1 MKHTRFRRIASSALA
16 AALVLS
22 MAPSALADNKSASS
36 EASADAVDAA
46 KRENTYSAYLKRY
59 ADAERPDEEATVY
72 GKDFKAVEGSD
83 ISCSV
88 ESVDGKD
95 SVFKWASQTGQ
106 VDFTVNIPK
115 TGLYFAQISYEALEG
130 TTSDVE
136 FALRI
141 DGKSPYAT
149 AERITMPKV
158 WVNESGDEIQKD
170 SKGNDIRPGQRE
182 EVMWQLKDIEDIDGL
197 SNDPLAFYMEAGE
210 HTITLD
216 SEKAQFAIEYIKF
229 YNHKPLK
236 KYDVTEP
243 NFTQATGKRITLE
256 GELAKYKSAK
266 TLFPTS
272 DNTSYLTSSSNGS
285 SPTKEKY
292 NTIGGQGNWNKSTE
306 SITWEFNV
314 DAAGWYKIGIRARQ
328 DQMRGMYSNRRLYI
342 NGEVPYEEADQIKF
356 FYDTEWNVTS
366 PKSGDET
373 MYFYLESGKNTLT
386 LEAIPG
392 EIGEIMDEID
402 DIVYNTNSYYRQIR
416 QITGPSPDEYNN
428 YNIDKAIPTCIE
440 DFEKFSKQLIDAQKK
455 IEDLAGTGG
464 TEAVTL
470 RTMSIILDKCV
481 DKPDRIPSMMSQ
493 IKDNITAV
501 SAWVTQYRF
510 QPLEVDMI
518 ELCTEDEDFT
528 STDSSFFK
536 GLSYGF
542 SKFIGSFFE
551 DYNSLSDLDENSSDV
566 MTAWITTGRDNAKIV
581 TNLINNDYNLNAK
594 TKINVKL
601 VVGGI
606 VEATFSGKGPDIA
619 LFLGGDYPIQLAAR
633 DVLVDLS
640 KMDGFDDVIKN
651 FSKDATVL
659 YQYNGGTY
667 GIPLEQQ
674 FPMLFYRSDILEEY
688 SIDPK
693 TDLTTWDGLI
703 NVLPALQRNYMEVG
717 LILAQMGSAG
727 VTQISATTEAGN
739 TFAMLLLQQ
748 GINYYNEDQTKTNFD
763 TNEAVNAFDKWTKF
777 YTTYSFSQTYD
788 AFTRFRMGDMPIII
802 NNYGFANQLA
812 TAAPEIKGCWDFQ
825 PVPGTVQPD
834 GSINHA
840 ASSAGAGVV
849 VFKKAPNV
857 EDAWDF
863 VKWFTSTE
871 VQTSYG
877 QDIEAVLGTLG
888 RYASANV
895 ETLGQLSWTSTE
907 YKKLREQLDSQVEIP
922 VIPASYGVTRN
933 LMNAFRQVVNDA
945 DNARDTLFWYNKDI
959 NDEITRKL
967 EDLDMYDYESS
978 NK

>member
-1 MKHTRFRRIASSALA
+1 MKHTRFRRITSSALA

-22 MAPSALADNKSASS
+22 LAPAALAESSSSS
-36 EASADAVDAA
+36 EASAEAVDAA

-59 ADAERPDEEATVY
+59 ADAERPNEEVTVY
-72 GKDFKAVEGSD
+72 GKDFTAREDSD
-83 ISCSV
+83 IQFSV

-95 SVFKWASQTGQ
+95 SVFKWASQTGA

-115 TGLYFAQISYEALEG
+115 TGLYFAEMSYEALEG

-136 FALRI
+136 FSLLI

-149 AERITMPKV
+149 AERITLPKV
-158 WVNESGDEIQKD
+158 WVNESGDEILKD

-182 EVMWQLKDIEDIDGL
+182 EVMWQTKDLEDIDGL
-197 SNDPLAFYMEAGE
+197 SNDPLAFYFEAGT
-210 HTITLD
+210 HTVTID

-229 YNHKPLK
+229 HNHEELK
-236 KYDVTEP
+236 SYDPSEP
-243 NFTQATGKRITLE
+243 NLSMASGRRITLE
-256 GELAKYKSAK
+256 GELAKYKSDK

-272 DNTSYLTSSSNGS
+272 DNTSYLTSSMNGS

-292 NTIGGQGNWNKSTE
+292 NTIGGAGNWDKATQ

-342 NGEVPYEEADQIKF
+342 NGKVPYKEADQIKF
-356 FYDTEWNVTS
+356 YYDTEWNITS
-366 PKSGDET
+366 PSFGDDP

-402 DIVYNTNSYYRQIR
+402 TIVYNTNSYYRQIR

-428 YNIDKAIPTCIE
+428 YNIDKALPECIE
-440 DFEKFSKQLIDAQKK
+440 DFEKFSKQLTDAQKK
-455 IEDLAGTGG
+455 IEDLSGSGG

-470 RTMSIILDKCV
+470 RTMAIILDKCV
-481 DKPDRIPSMMSQ
+481 DKPDRIPSLMSQ

-501 SAWVTQYRF
+501 SAWVSQYRA

-518 ELCTEDEDFT
+518 ELCTEDEEFT
-528 STDSSFFK
+528 SADSSFFK

-551 DYNSLSDLDENSSDV
+551 DYNSLSDLDENDSGV
-566 MTAWITTGRDNAKIV
+566 MTAWITTGRDNAKVV
-581 TNLINNDYNLNAK
+581 TNLINNEYNLDAK
-594 TKINVKL
+594 TKVNLKL

-619 LFLGGDYPIQLAAR
+619 LYLGGDYPIQLAAR
-633 DVLVDLS
+633 DVLVDVS
-640 KMDGFDDVIKN
+640 KLDGYEEVTKN
-651 FSKDATVL
+651 FSKDAMVL

-667 GIPLEQQ
+667 GVPLEQQ
-674 FPMLFYRSDILEEY
+674 FPMLFYRSDILAEY
-688 SIDPK
+688 GIDPE

-763 TNEAVNAFDKWTKF
+763 TNEAVDAFDRWTKF

-802 NNYGFANQLA
+802 NNYGFANQLS

-825 PVPGTVQPD
+825 PVPGTVQMD

-840 ASSAGAGVV
+840 ASSAGSGIVI
-849 VFKKAPNV
+849 FKKAS
-857 EDAWDF
+857 DIDGAWDF
-863 VKWFTSTE
+863 VKWYTSTE
-871 VQTSYG
+871 TQTEYG
-877 QDIEAVLGTLG
+877 QDIEAVLGTMG
-888 RYASANV
+888 RYATANV
-895 ETLGQLSWTSTE
+895 EALANLSWTTTE
-907 YKKLREQLDSQVEIP
+907 YKKLKEQLDSQVEIP

-933 LMNAFRQVVNDA
+933 LMNAFRQVVNEA

-967 EDLDMYDYESS
+967 EDLDMYSEES
-978 NK
+978 

>member
-1 MKHTRFRRIASSALA
+1 MKHTRFRRITSSALA
-16 AALVLS
+16 AVLVLS
-22 MAPSALADNKSASS
+22 MAPAALAESSPSS
-36 EASADAVDAA
+36 EASAEAVDAA

-59 ADAERPDEEATVY
+59 ADAARPNEEVTVL
-72 GKDFKAVEGSD
+72 GKDFTAKEDSG
-83 ISCSV
+83 IEYSV
-88 ESVDGKD
+88 ETVDGKD
-95 SVFKWASQTGQ
+95 SVFKWVSQVGEA
-106 VDFTVNIPK
+106 DFTVNIPK
-115 TGLYFAQISYEALEG
+115 TGLYFAEISYEALEG

-136 FALRI
+136 FGLLI

-149 AERITMPKV
+149 AERITLPKV
-158 WVNESGDEIQKD
+158 WVNESGDEILKD
-170 SKGNDIRPGQRE
+170 SKGNDIRPGQKE
-182 EVMWQLKDIEDIDGL
+182 EVMWQVSDLKDIDGL
-197 SNDPLAFYMEAGE
+197 SNEPLAFYLEEGT

-229 YNHKPLK
+229 HNHEELPS
-236 KYDVTEP
+236 YD
-243 NFTQATGKRITLE
+243 AGKVDKGMASGQRITLE
-256 GELAKYKSAK
+256 GELAKYKSDK

-292 NTIGGQGNWNKSTE
+292 NTIGGQGNWNKSTQ
-306 SITWEFNV
+306 SVTWEFNV

-342 NGEVPYEEADQIKF
+342 NGEVPYKEADQIKF
-356 FYDTEWNVTS
+356 FYDTEWTLTS
-366 PKSGDET
+366 PEFGSDP

-402 DIVYNTNSYYRQIR
+402 TIVYNTNSYYRQIR

-428 YNIDKAIPTCIE
+428 YNIDKAIPTVID
-440 DFEKFSKQLIDAQKK
+440 DFKSYSKQLTDAQKK
-455 IEDLAGTGG
+455 IEELSGTGG

-470 RTMSIILDKCV
+470 RTMAIILDKCV
-481 DKPDRIPSMMSQ
+481 DKPDRIPSLMSQ

-501 SAWVTQYRF
+501 SAWVSQYRA

-518 ELCTEDEDFT
+518 ELCTDDQDFT
-528 STDSSFFK
+528 SVDSSFFK

-542 SKFIGSFFE
+542 QKFIGSFFE
-551 DYNSLSDLDENSSDV
+551 DYNSLSDLDENDSGV
-566 MTAWITTGRDNAKIV
+566 MTAWITTGRDNAKVV
-581 TNLINNDYNLNAK
+581 TNLINNEYNLDAK
-594 TKINVKL
+594 TKVNLKL

-619 LFLGGDYPIQLAAR
+619 LYLGGDYPIQLAAR
-633 DVLVDLS
+633 DVLVDVS
-640 KMDGFDDVIKN
+640 KLDGYDEVTKN
-651 FSKDATVL
+651 FSKDAMVL

-667 GIPLEQQ
+667 GVPLEQQ
-674 FPMLFYRSDILEEY
+674 FPMLFYRSDILAEY
-688 SIDPK
+688 GIDPK

-703 NVLPALQRNYMEVG
+703 NILPALQRNYMEVG

-748 GINYYNEDQTKTNFD
+748 GINYYNDEQTKTNFD
-763 TNEAVNAFDKWTKF
+763 TNEAVDAFDRWTKF

-825 PVPGTVQPD
+825 PVPGTVQMD

-840 ASSAGAGVV
+840 ASSAGSGIVI
-849 VFKKAPNV
+849 FKKASDI
-857 EDAWDF
+857 EGAWDF
-863 VKWFTSTE
+863 VKWYTSTE
-871 VQTSYG
+871 TQTEYG
-877 QDIEAVLGTLG
+877 QDIEAVLGTMG
-888 RYASANV
+888 RYATANV
-895 ETLGQLSWTSTE
+895 EALANLSWTTTE
-907 YKKLREQLDSQVEIP
+907 YNKLKEQLDSQVEIP

-933 LMNAFRQVVNDA
+933 LMNAFRQVVNEA
-945 DNARDTLFWYNKDI
+945 DNPRDTLFWYNKDI

-967 EDLDMYDYESS
+967 EDLDMYSES
-978 NK
+978 K

>member
-1 MKHTRFRRIASSALA
+1 MKHTRFRRITSSALA
-16 AALVLS
+16 AVLVLS
-22 MAPSALADNKSASS
+22 MAPAALAESSPSS
-36 EASADAVDAA
+36 EASAEAVDAA

-59 ADAERPDEEATVY
+59 ADAARPNEEVTVL
-72 GKDFKAVEGSD
+72 GKDFTAKEDSG
-83 ISCSV
+83 IEYSV
-88 ESVDGKD
+88 ETVDGKD
-95 SVFKWASQTGQ
+95 SVFKWVSQVGEA
-106 VDFTVNIPK
+106 DFTVNIPK
-115 TGLYFAQISYEALEG
+115 TGLYFAEISYEALEG

-136 FALRI
+136 FGLLI

-149 AERITMPKV
+149 AERITLPKV
-158 WVNESGDEIQKD
+158 WVNESGDEILKD
-170 SKGNDIRPGQRE
+170 SKGNDIRPGQKE
-182 EVMWQLKDIEDIDGL
+182 EVMWQVSDLKDIDGL
-197 SNDPLAFYMEAGE
+197 SNEPLAFYLEEGT

-229 YNHKPLK
+229 HNHEELPS
-236 KYDVTEP
+236 YD
-243 NFTQATGKRITLE
+243 AGKVDKGMASGQRITLE
-256 GELAKYKSAK
+256 GELAKYKSDK

-292 NTIGGQGNWNKSTE
+292 NTIGGQGNWNKSTQ
-306 SITWEFNV
+306 SVTWEFNV

-342 NGEVPYEEADQIKF
+342 NGEVPYKEADQIKF
-356 FYDTEWNVTS
+356 FYDTEWTLTS
-366 PKSGDET
+366 PEVGSDP

-402 DIVYNTNSYYRQIR
+402 TIVYNTNSYYRQIR

-428 YNIDKAIPTCIE
+428 YNIDKAIPTVID
-440 DFEKFSKQLIDAQKK
+440 DFKSYSKQLTDAQKK
-455 IEDLAGTGG
+455 IEELSGTGG

-470 RTMSIILDKCV
+470 RTMAIILDKCV
-481 DKPDRIPSMMSQ
+481 DKPDRIPSLMSQ

-501 SAWVTQYRF
+501 SAWVSQYRA

-518 ELCTEDEDFT
+518 ELCTDDQDFT
-528 STDSSFFK
+528 SVDSSFFK

-542 SKFIGSFFE
+542 QKFIGSFFE
-551 DYNSLSDLDENSSDV
+551 DYNSLSDLDENDSGV
-566 MTAWITTGRDNAKIV
+566 MTAWITTGRDNAKVV
-581 TNLINNDYNLNAK
+581 TNLINNEYNLDAK
-594 TKINVKL
+594 TKVNLKL

-619 LFLGGDYPIQLAAR
+619 LYLGGDYPIQLAAR
-633 DVLVDLS
+633 DVLVDVS
-640 KMDGFDDVIKN
+640 KLDGYDEVTKN
-651 FSKDATVL
+651 FSKDAMVL

-667 GIPLEQQ
+667 GVPLEQQ
-674 FPMLFYRSDILEEY
+674 FPMLFYRSDILAEY
-688 SIDPK
+688 GIDPE

-703 NVLPALQRNYMEVG
+703 NILPALQRNYMEVG

-748 GINYYNEDQTKTNFD
+748 GINYYNDEQTKTNFD
-763 TNEAVNAFDKWTKF
+763 TNEAVDAFDRWTKF

-825 PVPGTVQPD
+825 PVPGTVQMD

-840 ASSAGAGVV
+840 ASSAGSGIVI
-849 VFKKAPNV
+849 FKKASDI
-857 EDAWDF
+857 EGAWDF
-863 VKWFTSTE
+863 VKWYTSTE
-871 VQTSYG
+871 TQTEYG
-877 QDIEAVLGTLG
+877 QDIEAVLGTMG
-888 RYASANV
+888 RYATANV
-895 ETLGQLSWTSTE
+895 EALANLSWTTTE
-907 YKKLREQLDSQVEIP
+907 YNKLKEQLDSQVEIP

-933 LMNAFRQVVNDA
+933 LMNAFRQVVNEA
-945 DNARDTLFWYNKDI
+945 DNPRDTLFWYNKDI

-967 EDLDMYDYESS
+967 EDLDMYSE

>member
-1 MKHTRFRRIASSALA
+1 MKHTRFRRITSSALA
-16 AALVLS
+16 AVLVLS
-22 MAPSALADNKSASS
+22 MAPAALAESSPSS
-36 EASADAVDAA
+36 EASAEAVDAA

-59 ADAERPDEEATVY
+59 ADAARPNEEVTVL
-72 GKDFKAVEGSD
+72 GKDFTAKEDSG
-83 ISCSV
+83 IEYSV
-88 ESVDGKD
+88 ETVDGKD
-95 SVFKWASQTGQ
+95 SVFKWVSQVGEA
-106 VDFTVNIPK
+106 DFTVNIPK
-115 TGLYFAQISYEALEG
+115 TGLYFAEISYEALEG

-136 FALRI
+136 FGLLI

-149 AERITMPKV
+149 AERITLPKV
-158 WVNESGDEIQKD
+158 WVNESGDEILKD
-170 SKGNDIRPGQRE
+170 SKGNDIRPGQKE
-182 EVMWQLKDIEDIDGL
+182 EVMWQVSDLKDIDGL
-197 SNDPLAFYMEAGE
+197 SNEPLAFYLEEGT

-229 YNHKPLK
+229 HNHEELPS
-236 KYDVTEP
+236 YD
-243 NFTQATGKRITLE
+243 AGKVDKGMASGQRITLE
-256 GELAKYKSAK
+256 GELAKYKSDK

-292 NTIGGQGNWNKSTE
+292 NTIGGQGNWNKSTQ
-306 SITWEFNV
+306 SVTWEFNV

-342 NGEVPYEEADQIKF
+342 NGEVPYKEADQIKF
-356 FYDTEWNVTS
+356 FYDTEWTLTS
-366 PKSGDET
+366 PEFGSDP

-402 DIVYNTNSYYRQIR
+402 TIVYNTNSYYRQIR

-428 YNIDKAIPTCIE
+428 YNIDKAIPTVID
-440 DFEKFSKQLIDAQKK
+440 DFKSYSKQLTDAQKK
-455 IEDLAGTGG
+455 IEELSGTGG

-470 RTMSIILDKCV
+470 RTMAIILDKCV
-481 DKPDRIPSMMSQ
+481 DKPDRIPSLMSQ

-501 SAWVTQYRF
+501 SAWVSQYRA

-518 ELCTEDEDFT
+518 ELCTDDQDFT
-528 STDSSFFK
+528 SVDSSFFK

-542 SKFIGSFFE
+542 QKFIGSFFE
-551 DYNSLSDLDENSSDV
+551 DYNSLSDLDENDSGV
-566 MTAWITTGRDNAKIV
+566 MTAWITTGRDNAKVV
-581 TNLINNDYNLNAK
+581 TNLINNEYNLDAK
-594 TKINVKL
+594 TKVNLKL

-619 LFLGGDYPIQLAAR
+619 LYLGGDYPIQLAAR
-633 DVLVDLS
+633 DVLVDVS
-640 KMDGFDDVIKN
+640 KLDGYDEVTKN
-651 FSKDATVL
+651 FSKDAMVL

-667 GIPLEQQ
+667 GVPLEQQ
-674 FPMLFYRSDILEEY
+674 FPMLFYRSDILAEY
-688 SIDPK
+688 GIDPK

-703 NVLPALQRNYMEVG
+703 NILPALQRNYMEVG

-748 GINYYNEDQTKTNFD
+748 GINYYNDEQTKTNFD
-763 TNEAVNAFDKWTKF
+763 TNEAVDAFDRWTKF

-825 PVPGTVQPD
+825 PVPGTVQMD

-840 ASSAGAGVV
+840 ASSAGSGIVI
-849 VFKKAPNV
+849 FKKASDI
-857 EDAWDF
+857 EGAWDF
-863 VKWFTSTE
+863 VKWYTSTE
-871 VQTSYG
+871 TQTEYG
-877 QDIEAVLGTLG
+877 QDIEAVLGTMG
-888 RYASANV
+888 RYATANV
-895 ETLGQLSWTSTE
+895 EALANLSWTTTE
-907 YKKLREQLDSQVEIP
+907 YNKLKEQLDSQVERP

-933 LMNAFRQVVNDA
+933 LMNAFRQVVNEA
-945 DNARDTLFWYNKDI
+945 DNPRDTLFWYNKDI

-967 EDLDMYDYESS
+967 EDLDMYSE

>member
-1 MKHTRFRRIASSALA
+1 MKHTRFRRITSSALA
-16 AALVLS
+16 AVLVLS
-22 MAPSALADNKSASS
+22 MAPAALAESSPSS
-36 EASADAVDAA
+36 EASAEAVDAA

-59 ADAERPDEEATVY
+59 ADAARPNEEVTVL
-72 GKDFKAVEGSD
+72 GKDFTAKEDSG
-83 ISCSV
+83 IEYSV
-88 ESVDGKD
+88 ETVDGKD
-95 SVFKWASQTGQ
+95 SVFKWVSQIGEA
-106 VDFTVNIPK
+106 DFTVNIPK
-115 TGLYFAQISYEALEG
+115 TGLYFAEISYEALEG

-136 FALRI
+136 FGLLI

-149 AERITMPKV
+149 AERITLPKV
-158 WVNESGDEIQKD
+158 WVNESGDEILKD
-170 SKGNDIRPGQRE
+170 SKGNDIRPGQKE
-182 EVMWQLKDIEDIDGL
+182 EVMWQVSDLKDIDGL
-197 SNDPLAFYMEAGE
+197 SNEPLAFYLEEGT

-229 YNHKPLK
+229 HNHEELPS
-236 KYDVTEP
+236 YD
-243 NFTQATGKRITLE
+243 AGKVDKGMASGQRITLE
-256 GELAKYKSAK
+256 GELAKYKSDK

-292 NTIGGQGNWNKSTE
+292 NTIGGQGNWNKSTQ
-306 SITWEFNV
+306 SVTWEFNV
-314 DAAGWYKIGIRARQ
+314 DVAGWYKIGIRARQ

-342 NGEVPYEEADQIKF
+342 NGEVPYKEADQIKF
-356 FYDTEWNVTS
+356 FYDTEWTLTS
-366 PKSGDET
+366 PEAGSDP

-402 DIVYNTNSYYRQIR
+402 TIVYNTNSYYRQIR

-428 YNIDKAIPTCIE
+428 YNIDKAIPTVID
-440 DFEKFSKQLIDAQKK
+440 DFKSYSKQLTDAQKK
-455 IEDLAGTGG
+455 IEELSGTGG

-470 RTMSIILDKCV
+470 RTMAIILDKCV
-481 DKPDRIPSMMSQ
+481 DKPDRIPSLMSQ

-501 SAWVTQYRF
+501 SAWVSQYRA

-518 ELCTEDEDFT
+518 ELCTDDQDFT
-528 STDSSFFK
+528 SVDSSFFK

-542 SKFIGSFFE
+542 QKFIGSFFE
-551 DYNSLSDLDENSSDV
+551 DYNSLSDLDENDSGV
-566 MTAWITTGRDNAKIV
+566 MTAWITTGRDNAKVV
-581 TNLINNDYNLNAK
+581 TNLINNEYNLDAK
-594 TKINVKL
+594 TKVNLKL

-619 LFLGGDYPIQLAAR
+619 LYLGGDYPIQLAAR
-633 DVLVDLS
+633 DVLVDVS
-640 KMDGFDDVIKN
+640 KLDGYDEVTKN
-651 FSKDATVL
+651 FSKDAMVL

-667 GIPLEQQ
+667 GVPLEQQ
-674 FPMLFYRSDILEEY
+674 FPMLFYRSDILAEY
-688 SIDPK
+688 GIAPK

-703 NVLPALQRNYMEVG
+703 NILPALQRNYMEVG

-748 GINYYNEDQTKTNFD
+748 GINYYNDEQTKTNFD
-763 TNEAVNAFDKWTKF
+763 TNEAVDAFDRWTKF

-825 PVPGTVQPD
+825 PVPGTVQMD

-840 ASSAGAGVV
+840 ASSAGSGIVI
-849 VFKKAPNV
+849 FKKASDI
-857 EDAWDF
+857 EGAWDF
-863 VKWFTSTE
+863 VKWYTSTE
-871 VQTSYG
+871 TQTEYG
-877 QDIEAVLGTLG
+877 QDIEAVLGTMG
-888 RYASANV
+888 RYATANV
-895 ETLGQLSWTSTE
+895 EALANLSWTTTE
-907 YKKLREQLDSQVEIP
+907 YNKLKEQLDSQVEIP

-933 LMNAFRQVVNDA
+933 LMNAFRQVVNEA
-945 DNARDTLFWYNKDI
+945 DNPRDTLFWYNKDI

-967 EDLDMYDYESS
+967 EDLDMYSE

>member
-1 MKHTRFRRIASSALA
+1 MKHTRFRRITSSALA
-16 AALVLS
+16 AVLVLS
-22 MAPSALADNKSASS
+22 MAPAALAESSPSS
-36 EASADAVDAA
+36 EASAEAVDAA

-59 ADAERPDEEATVY
+59 ADAARPNEEVTVL
-72 GKDFKAVEGSD
+72 GKDFTAKEDSG
-83 ISCSV
+83 IEYSV
-88 ESVDGKD
+88 ETVDGKD
-95 SVFKWASQTGQ
+95 SVFKWVSQVGEA
-106 VDFTVNIPK
+106 DFTVNIPK
-115 TGLYFAQISYEALEG
+115 TGLYFAEISYEALEG

-136 FALRI
+136 FGLLI

-149 AERITMPKV
+149 AERITLPKV
-158 WVNESGDEIQKD
+158 WVNESGDEILKD
-170 SKGNDIRPGQRE
+170 SKGNDIRPGQKE
-182 EVMWQLKDIEDIDGL
+182 EVMWQVSDLKDIDGL
-197 SNDPLAFYMEAGE
+197 SNEPLAFYLEEGT

-229 YNHKPLK
+229 HNHEELPS
-236 KYDVTEP
+236 YD
-243 NFTQATGKRITLE
+243 AGKVDKGMASGQRITLE
-256 GELAKYKSAK
+256 GELAKYKSDK

-292 NTIGGQGNWNKSTE
+292 NTIGGQGNWNKSTQ
-306 SITWEFNV
+306 SVTWEFNV

-342 NGEVPYEEADQIKF
+342 NGEVPYKEADQIKF
-356 FYDTEWNVTS
+356 FYDTEWTLTS
-366 PKSGDET
+366 PEVGSDP

-402 DIVYNTNSYYRQIR
+402 TIVYNTNSYYRQIR

-428 YNIDKAIPTCIE
+428 YNIDKAIPTVID
-440 DFEKFSKQLIDAQKK
+440 DFKSFSKQLTDAQKK
-455 IEDLAGTGG
+455 IEELSGTGG

-470 RTMSIILDKCV
+470 RTMAIILDKCV
-481 DKPDRIPSMMSQ
+481 DKPDRIPSLMSQ

-501 SAWVTQYRF
+501 SAWVSQYRA

-518 ELCTEDEDFT
+518 ELCTDDQDFT
-528 STDSSFFK
+528 SVDSSFFK

-542 SKFIGSFFE
+542 QKFIGSFFE
-551 DYNSLSDLDENSSDV
+551 DYNSLSDLDENDSGV
-566 MTAWITTGRDNAKIV
+566 MTAWITTGRDNAKVV
-581 TNLINNDYNLNAK
+581 TNLINNEYNLDAK
-594 TKINVKL
+594 TKVNLKL

-619 LFLGGDYPIQLAAR
+619 LYLGGDYPIQLAAR
-633 DVLVDLS
+633 DVLVDVS
-640 KMDGFDDVIKN
+640 KLDGYDEVTKN
-651 FSKDATVL
+651 FSKDAMVL

-667 GIPLEQQ
+667 GVPLEQQ
-674 FPMLFYRSDILEEY
+674 FPMLFYRSDILAEY
-688 SIDPK
+688 GIDPE

-748 GINYYNEDQTKTNFD
+748 GINYYNDEQTKTNFD
-763 TNEAVNAFDKWTKF
+763 TNEAVDAFDRWTKF

-825 PVPGTVQPD
+825 PVPGTVQMD

-840 ASSAGAGVV
+840 ASSAGSGIVI
-849 VFKKAPNV
+849 FKKASDI
-857 EDAWDF
+857 EGAWDF
-863 VKWFTSTE
+863 VKWYTSTE
-871 VQTSYG
+871 TQTEYG
-877 QDIEAVLGTLG
+877 QDIEAVLGTMG
-888 RYASANV
+888 RYATANV
-895 ETLGQLSWTSTE
+895 EALANLSWTTTE
-907 YKKLREQLDSQVEIP
+907 YNKLKEQLDSQVEIP

-933 LMNAFRQVVNDA
+933 LMNAFRQVVNEA
-945 DNARDTLFWYNKDI
+945 DNPRDTLFWYNKDI

-967 EDLDMYDYESS
+967 EDLDMYSE

>member
-115 TGLYFAQISYEALEG
+115 TGLYFAQISYEAREG

-581 TNLINNDYNLNAK
+581 TNLINNDYNLNAR

-857 EDAWDF
+857 DDAWDF

-959 NDEITRKL
+959 NDEIERKL

>member
-1 MKHTRFRRIASSALA
+1 MAPAALA
-16 AALVLS
+16 ES
-22 MAPSALADNKSASS
+22 SPSS
-36 EASADAVDAA
+36 EASAEAVDAA

-59 ADAERPDEEATVY
+59 ADAARPNEEVTVL
-72 GKDFKAVEGSD
+72 GKDFTAKEDSG
-83 ISCSV
+83 IEYSV
-88 ESVDGKD
+88 ETVDGKD
-95 SVFKWASQTGQ
+95 SVFKWVSQVGEA
-106 VDFTVNIPK
+106 DFTVNIPK
-115 TGLYFAQISYEALEG
+115 TGLYFAEISYEALEG

-136 FALRI
+136 FGLLI

-149 AERITMPKV
+149 AERITLPKV
-158 WVNESGDEIQKD
+158 WVNESGDEILKD
-170 SKGNDIRPGQRE
+170 SKGNDIRPGQKE
-182 EVMWQLKDIEDIDGL
+182 EVMWQVSDLKDIDGL
-197 SNDPLAFYMEAGE
+197 SNEPLAFYLEEGT

-229 YNHKPLK
+229 HNHEELPS
-236 KYDVTEP
+236 YD
-243 NFTQATGKRITLE
+243 AGKVDKGMASGQRITLE
-256 GELAKYKSAK
+256 GELAKYKSDK

-292 NTIGGQGNWNKSTE
+292 NTIGGQGNWNKSTQ
-306 SITWEFNV
+306 SVTWEFNV

-342 NGEVPYEEADQIKF
+342 NGEVPYKEADQIKF
-356 FYDTEWNVTS
+356 FYDTEWTLTS
-366 PKSGDET
+366 PEFGSDP

-402 DIVYNTNSYYRQIR
+402 TIVYNTNSYYRQIR

-428 YNIDKAIPTCIE
+428 YNIDKAIPTVID
-440 DFEKFSKQLIDAQKK
+440 DFKSYSKQLTDAQKK
-455 IEDLAGTGG
+455 IEELSGTGG

-470 RTMSIILDKCV
+470 RTMAIILDKCV
-481 DKPDRIPSMMSQ
+481 DKPDRIPSLMSQ

-501 SAWVTQYRF
+501 SAWVSQYRA

-518 ELCTEDEDFT
+518 ELCTDDQDFT
-528 STDSSFFK
+528 SVDSSFFK

-542 SKFIGSFFE
+542 QKFIGSFFE
-551 DYNSLSDLDENSSDV
+551 DYNSLSDLDENDSGV
-566 MTAWITTGRDNAKIV
+566 MTAWITTGRDNAKVV
-581 TNLINNDYNLNAK
+581 TNLINNEYNLDAK
-594 TKINVKL
+594 TKVNLKL

-619 LFLGGDYPIQLAAR
+619 LYLGGDYPIQLAAR
-633 DVLVDLS
+633 DVLVDVS
-640 KMDGFDDVIKN
+640 KLDGYDEVTKN
-651 FSKDATVL
+651 FSKDAMVL

-667 GIPLEQQ
+667 GVPLEQQ
-674 FPMLFYRSDILEEY
+674 FPMLFYRSDILAEY
-688 SIDPK
+688 GIDPK

-703 NVLPALQRNYMEVG
+703 NILPALQRNYMEVG

-748 GINYYNEDQTKTNFD
+748 GINYYNDEQTKTNFD
-763 TNEAVNAFDKWTKF
+763 TNEAVDAFDRWTKF

-825 PVPGTVQPD
+825 PVPGTVQMD

-840 ASSAGAGVV
+840 ASSAGSGIVI
-849 VFKKAPNV
+849 FKKASDI
-857 EDAWDF
+857 EGAWDF
-863 VKWFTSTE
+863 VKWYTSTE
-871 VQTSYG
+871 TQTEYG
-877 QDIEAVLGTLG
+877 QDIEAVLGTMG
-888 RYASANV
+888 RYATANV
-895 ETLGQLSWTSTE
+895 EALANLSWTTTE
-907 YKKLREQLDSQVEIP
+907 YNKLKEQLDSQVEIP

-933 LMNAFRQVVNDA
+933 LMNAFRQVVNEA
-945 DNARDTLFWYNKDI
+945 DNPRDTLFWYNKDI

-967 EDLDMYDYESS
+967 EDLDMYSE

>member
-1 MKHTRFRRIASSALA
+1 MKHTRFRRITSSALA
-16 AALVLS
+16 AVLVLS
-22 MAPSALADNKSASS
+22 MAPAALAESSPSS
-36 EASADAVDAA
+36 EASAEAVDAA

-59 ADAERPDEEATVY
+59 ADAARPNEEVTVL
-72 GKDFKAVEGSD
+72 GKDFTAKEDSG
-83 ISCSV
+83 IEYSV
-88 ESVDGKD
+88 ETVDGKD
-95 SVFKWASQTGQ
+95 SVFKWVSQVGEA
-106 VDFTVNIPK
+106 DFTVNIPK
-115 TGLYFAQISYEALEG
+115 TGLYFAEISYEALEG

-136 FALRI
+136 FGLLI

-149 AERITMPKV
+149 AERITLPKV
-158 WVNESGDEIQKD
+158 WVNESGDEILKD
-170 SKGNDIRPGQRE
+170 SKGNDIRPGQKE
-182 EVMWQLKDIEDIDGL
+182 EVMWQVSDLKDIDGL
-197 SNDPLAFYMEAGE
+197 SNEPLAFYLEEGT

-229 YNHKPLK
+229 HNHEELPS
-236 KYDVTEP
+236 YD
-243 NFTQATGKRITLE
+243 AGKVDKGMASGQRITLE
-256 GELAKYKSAK
+256 GELAKYKSDK

-292 NTIGGQGNWNKSTE
+292 NTIGGQGNWNKSTQ
-306 SITWEFNV
+306 SVTWEFNV

-342 NGEVPYEEADQIKF
+342 NGEVPYKEADQIKF
-356 FYDTEWNVTS
+356 FYDTEWTLTS
-366 PKSGDET
+366 PEFGSDP

-402 DIVYNTNSYYRQIR
+402 TIVYNTNSYYRQIR

-428 YNIDKAIPTCIE
+428 YNIDKAIPTVID
-440 DFEKFSKQLIDAQKK
+440 DFKSYSKQLTDAQKK
-455 IEDLAGTGG
+455 IEELSGTGG

-470 RTMSIILDKCV
+470 RTMAIILDKCV
-481 DKPDRIPSMMSQ
+481 DKPDRIPSLMSQ

-501 SAWVTQYRF
+501 SAWVSQYRA

-518 ELCTEDEDFT
+518 ELCTDDQDFT
-528 STDSSFFK
+528 SVDSSFFK

-542 SKFIGSFFE
+542 QKFIGSFFE
-551 DYNSLSDLDENSSDV
+551 DYNSLSDLDENDSGV
-566 MTAWITTGRDNAKIV
+566 MTAWITTGRDNAKVV
-581 TNLINNDYNLNAK
+581 TNLINNEYNLDAK
-594 TKINVKL
+594 TKVNLKL

-619 LFLGGDYPIQLAAR
+619 LYLGGDYPIQLAAR
-633 DVLVDLS
+633 DVLVDVS
-640 KMDGFDDVIKN
+640 KLDGYDEVTKN
-651 FSKDATVL
+651 FSKDAMVL

-667 GIPLEQQ
+667 GVPLEQQ
-674 FPMLFYRSDILEEY
+674 FPMLFYRSDILAEY
-688 SIDPK
+688 GIDPK

-703 NVLPALQRNYMEVG
+703 NILPALQRNYMEVG

-748 GINYYNEDQTKTNFD
+748 GINYYNDEQTKTNFD
-763 TNEAVNAFDKWTKF
+763 TNEAVDAFDRWTKF

-788 AFTRFRMGDMPIII
+788 AFTRFRMGEMPIII

-825 PVPGTVQPD
+825 PVPGTVQMD

-840 ASSAGAGVV
+840 ASSAGSGIVI
-849 VFKKAPNV
+849 FKKASDI
-857 EDAWDF
+857 EGAWDF
-863 VKWFTSTE
+863 VKWYTSTE
-871 VQTSYG
+871 TQTEYG
-877 QDIEAVLGTLG
+877 QDIEAVLGTMG
-888 RYASANV
+888 RYATANV
-895 ETLGQLSWTSTE
+895 EALANLSWTTTE
-907 YKKLREQLDSQVEIP
+907 YNKLKEQLDSQVEIP

-933 LMNAFRQVVNDA
+933 LMNAFRQVVNEA
-945 DNARDTLFWYNKDI
+945 DNPRDTLFWYNKDI

-967 EDLDMYDYESS
+967 EDLDMYSE

>member
-1 MKHTRFRRIASSALA
+1 MKHTRFRRITSSALA
-16 AALVLS
+16 AVLVLS
-22 MAPSALADNKSASS
+22 MAPAALAESSPSS
-36 EASADAVDAA
+36 EASAEAVDAA

-59 ADAERPDEEATVY
+59 ADAARPNEEVTVL
-72 GKDFKAVEGSD
+72 GKDFTAKEDSG
-83 ISCSV
+83 IEYSV
-88 ESVDGKD
+88 ETVDGKD
-95 SVFKWASQTGQ
+95 SVFKWVSQVGEA
-106 VDFTVNIPK
+106 DFTVNIPK
-115 TGLYFAQISYEALEG
+115 TGLYFAEISYEALEG

-136 FALRI
+136 FGLLI

-149 AERITMPKV
+149 AERITLPKV
-158 WVNESGDEIQKD
+158 WVNESGDEILKD
-170 SKGNDIRPGQRE
+170 SKGNDIRPGQKE
-182 EVMWQLKDIEDIDGL
+182 EVMWQVSDLKDIDGL
-197 SNDPLAFYMEAGE
+197 SNEPLAFYLEEGT

-229 YNHKPLK
+229 HNHEELPS
-236 KYDVTEP
+236 YD
-243 NFTQATGKRITLE
+243 AGKVDKGMASGQRITLE
-256 GELAKYKSAK
+256 GELAKYKSDK

-292 NTIGGQGNWNKSTE
+292 NTIGGQGNWNKSTQ
-306 SITWEFNV
+306 SVTWEFNV

-342 NGEVPYEEADQIKF
+342 NGEVPYKEADQIKF
-356 FYDTEWNVTS
+356 FYDTEWTLTS
-366 PKSGDET
+366 PEVGSDP

-402 DIVYNTNSYYRQIR
+402 TIVYNTNSYYRQIR

-428 YNIDKAIPTCIE
+428 YNIDKAIPTVID
-440 DFEKFSKQLIDAQKK
+440 DFKSYSKQLTDAQKK
-455 IEDLAGTGG
+455 IEELSGTGG

-470 RTMSIILDKCV
+470 RTMAIILDKCV
-481 DKPDRIPSMMSQ
+481 DKPDRIPSLMSQ

-501 SAWVTQYRF
+501 SAWVSQYRA

-518 ELCTEDEDFT
+518 ELCTDDQDFT
-528 STDSSFFK
+528 SVDSSFFK

-542 SKFIGSFFE
+542 QKFIGSFFE
-551 DYNSLSDLDENSSDV
+551 DYNSLSDLDENDSGV
-566 MTAWITTGRDNAKIV
+566 MTAWITTGRDNAKVV
-581 TNLINNDYNLNAK
+581 TNLINNEYNLDAK
-594 TKINVKL
+594 TKVNLKL

-619 LFLGGDYPIQLAAR
+619 LYLGGDYPIQLAAR
-633 DVLVDLS
+633 DVLVDVS
-640 KMDGFDDVIKN
+640 KLDGYDEVTKN
-651 FSKDATVL
+651 FSKDAMVL

-667 GIPLEQQ
+667 GVPLEQQ
-674 FPMLFYRSDILEEY
+674 FPMLFYRSDILAEY
-688 SIDPK
+688 GIDPK

-748 GINYYNEDQTKTNFD
+748 GINYYNDEQTKTNFD
-763 TNEAVNAFDKWTKF
+763 TNEAVDAFDRWTKF

-825 PVPGTVQPD
+825 PVPGTVQMD

-840 ASSAGAGVV
+840 ASSAGSGIVI
-849 VFKKAPNV
+849 FKKASDI
-857 EDAWDF
+857 EGAWDF
-863 VKWFTSTE
+863 VKWYTSTE
-871 VQTSYG
+871 TQTEYG
-877 QDIEAVLGTLG
+877 QDIEAVLGTMG
-888 RYASANV
+888 RYATANV
-895 ETLGQLSWTSTE
+895 EALANLSWTTTE
-907 YKKLREQLDSQVEIP
+907 YNKLKEQLDSQVEIP

-933 LMNAFRQVVNDA
+933 LMNAFRQVVNEA
-945 DNARDTLFWYNKDI
+945 DNPRDTLFWYNKDI

-967 EDLDMYDYESS
+967 EDLDMYSE

>member
-581 TNLINNDYNLNAK
+581 TNLINNDYNLNAR

-857 EDAWDF
+857 DDAWDF

-959 NDEITRKL
+959 NDEIERKL

>member
-1 MKHTRFRRIASSALA
+1 
-16 AALVLS
+16 
-22 MAPSALADNKSASS
+22 MAPSALADNKSASN

-210 HTITLD
+210 HKITLD

-236 KYDVTEP
+236 KYDATEP

-581 TNLINNDYNLNAK
+581 TNLINNDYNLNAR

-857 EDAWDF
+857 DDAWDF
-863 VKWFTSTE
+863 VKWFTSTD

-959 NDEITRKL
+959 NDEIERKL

-978 NK
+978 NE

>member
-1 MKHTRFRRIASSALA
+1 MKHTRFRRITSSALA
-16 AALVLS
+16 AVLVLS
-22 MAPSALADNKSASS
+22 MAPAALAESSPSS
-36 EASADAVDAA
+36 EASAEAVDAA

-59 ADAERPDEEATVY
+59 ADAARPNEEVTVL
-72 GKDFKAVEGSD
+72 GKDFTAKEDSG
-83 ISCSV
+83 IEYSV
-88 ESVDGKD
+88 ETVDGKD
-95 SVFKWASQTGQ
+95 SVFKWVSQIGEA
-106 VDFTVNIPK
+106 DFTVNIPK
-115 TGLYFAQISYEALEG
+115 TGLYFAEISYEALEG

-136 FALRI
+136 FGLLI

-149 AERITMPKV
+149 AERITLPKV
-158 WVNESGDEIQKD
+158 WVNESGDEILKD
-170 SKGNDIRPGQRE
+170 SKGNDIRPGQKE
-182 EVMWQLKDIEDIDGL
+182 EVMWQVSDLKDIDGL
-197 SNDPLAFYMEAGE
+197 SNEPLAFYLEEGT

-229 YNHKPLK
+229 HNHEELPS
-236 KYDVTEP
+236 YD
-243 NFTQATGKRITLE
+243 AGKVDKGMASGQRITLE
-256 GELAKYKSAK
+256 GELAKYKSDK

-292 NTIGGQGNWNKSTE
+292 NTIGGQGNWNKSTQ
-306 SITWEFNV
+306 SVTWEFNV

-342 NGEVPYEEADQIKF
+342 NGEVPYKEADQIKF
-356 FYDTEWNVTS
+356 FYDTEWTLTS
-366 PKSGDET
+366 PEFGSDP

-402 DIVYNTNSYYRQIR
+402 TIVYNTNSYYRQIR

-428 YNIDKAIPTCIE
+428 YNIDKAIPTVID
-440 DFEKFSKQLIDAQKK
+440 DFKSYSKQLTDAQKK
-455 IEDLAGTGG
+455 IEELSGTGG

-470 RTMSIILDKCV
+470 RTMAIILDKCV
-481 DKPDRIPSMMSQ
+481 DKPDRIPSLMSQ

-501 SAWVTQYRF
+501 SAWVSQYRA

-518 ELCTEDEDFT
+518 ELCTDDQDFT
-528 STDSSFFK
+528 SVDSSFFK

-542 SKFIGSFFE
+542 QKFIGSFFE
-551 DYNSLSDLDENSSDV
+551 DYNSLSDLDENDSGV
-566 MTAWITTGRDNAKIV
+566 MTAWITTGRDNAKVV
-581 TNLINNDYNLNAK
+581 TNLINNEYNLDAK
-594 TKINVKL
+594 TKVNLKL

-606 VEATFSGKGPDIA
+606 VEATFSAKGPDIA
-619 LFLGGDYPIQLAAR
+619 LYLGGDYPIQLAAR
-633 DVLVDLS
+633 DVLVDVS
-640 KMDGFDDVIKN
+640 KLDGYDEVTKN
-651 FSKDATVL
+651 FSKDAMVL

-667 GIPLEQQ
+667 GVPLEQQ
-674 FPMLFYRSDILEEY
+674 FPMLFYRSDILAEY
-688 SIDPK
+688 GIDPE

-703 NVLPALQRNYMEVG
+703 NILPALQRNYMEVG

-748 GINYYNEDQTKTNFD
+748 GINYYNDEQTKTNFD
-763 TNEAVNAFDKWTKF
+763 TNEAVDAFDRWTKF

-825 PVPGTVQPD
+825 PVPGTVQMD

-840 ASSAGAGVV
+840 ASSAGSGIVI
-849 VFKKAPNV
+849 FKKASDI
-857 EDAWDF
+857 EGAWDF
-863 VKWFTSTE
+863 VKWYTSTE
-871 VQTSYG
+871 TQTEYG
-877 QDIEAVLGTLG
+877 QDIEAVLGTMG
-888 RYASANV
+888 RYATANV
-895 ETLGQLSWTSTE
+895 EALANLSWTTTE
-907 YKKLREQLDSQVEIP
+907 YNKLKEQLDSQVEIP

-933 LMNAFRQVVNDA
+933 LMNAFRQVVNEA
-945 DNARDTLFWYNKDI
+945 DNPRDTLFWYNKDI

-967 EDLDMYDYESS
+967 EDLDMYSE

>member
-243 NFTQATGKRITLE
+243 NFSQATGKRITLE

-581 TNLINNDYNLNAK
+581 TNLINNDYNLNAR

-857 EDAWDF
+857 DDAWDF

>member
-1 MKHTRFRRIASSALA
+1 MKHTRFRRITSSALA
-16 AALVLS
+16 AVLVLS
-22 MAPSALADNKSASS
+22 MAPAALAESSPSS
-36 EASADAVDAA
+36 EASAEAVDAA

-59 ADAERPDEEATVY
+59 ADAARPNEEVTVL
-72 GKDFKAVEGSD
+72 GKDFTAKEDSG
-83 ISCSV
+83 IEYSV
-88 ESVDGKD
+88 ETVDGKD
-95 SVFKWASQTGQ
+95 SVFKWVSQVGEA
-106 VDFTVNIPK
+106 DFTVNIPK
-115 TGLYFAQISYEALEG
+115 TGLYFAEISYEALEG

-136 FALRI
+136 FGLLI

-149 AERITMPKV
+149 AERITLPKV
-158 WVNESGDEIQKD
+158 WVNESGDEILKD
-170 SKGNDIRPGQRE
+170 SKGNDIRPGQKE
-182 EVMWQLKDIEDIDGL
+182 EVMWQVSDLKDIDGL
-197 SNDPLAFYMEAGE
+197 SNEPLAFYLEEGT

-229 YNHKPLK
+229 HNHEELPS
-236 KYDVTEP
+236 YD
-243 NFTQATGKRITLE
+243 AGKVDKGMASGQRITLE
-256 GELAKYKSAK
+256 GELAKYKSDK

-292 NTIGGQGNWNKSTE
+292 NTIGGQGNWNKSTQ
-306 SITWEFNV
+306 SVTWEFNV

-342 NGEVPYEEADQIKF
+342 NGEVPYKEADQIKF
-356 FYDTEWNVTS
+356 FYDTEWTLTS
-366 PKSGDET
+366 PEFGSDP

-402 DIVYNTNSYYRQIR
+402 TIVYNTNSYYRQIR

-428 YNIDKAIPTCIE
+428 YNIDKAIPTVID
-440 DFEKFSKQLIDAQKK
+440 DFKSYSKQLTDAQKK
-455 IEDLAGTGG
+455 IEELSGTGG

-470 RTMSIILDKCV
+470 RTMAIILDKCV
-481 DKPDRIPSMMSQ
+481 DKPDRIPSLMSQ

-501 SAWVTQYRF
+501 SAWVSQYRA

-518 ELCTEDEDFT
+518 ELCTDDQDFT
-528 STDSSFFK
+528 SVDSSFFK

-542 SKFIGSFFE
+542 QKFIGSFFE
-551 DYNSLSDLDENSSDV
+551 DYNSLSDLDENDSGV
-566 MTAWITTGRDNAKIV
+566 MTAWITTGRDNAKVV
-581 TNLINNDYNLNAK
+581 TNLINNEYNLDAK
-594 TKINVKL
+594 TKVNLKL

-619 LFLGGDYPIQLAAR
+619 LYLGGDYPIQLAAR
-633 DVLVDLS
+633 DVLVDVS
-640 KMDGFDDVIKN
+640 KLDGYDEVTKN
-651 FSKDATVL
+651 FSKDAMVL

-667 GIPLEQQ
+667 GVPLEQQ
-674 FPMLFYRSDILEEY
+674 FPMLFYRSDILAEY
-688 SIDPK
+688 GIDPK

-703 NVLPALQRNYMEVG
+703 NILPALQRNYMEVG

-748 GINYYNEDQTKTNFD
+748 GINYYNDEQTKTNFD
-763 TNEAVNAFDKWTKF
+763 TNEAVDAFDRWTKF

-825 PVPGTVQPD
+825 PVPGTVQMD

-840 ASSAGAGVV
+840 ASSAGSGIVI
-849 VFKKAPNV
+849 FKKASDI
-857 EDAWDF
+857 EGAWDF
-863 VKWFTSTE
+863 VKWYTSTE
-871 VQTSYG
+871 TQTEYG
-877 QDIEAVLGTLG
+877 QDIEAVLGTMG
-888 RYASANV
+888 RYATANV
-895 ETLGQLSWTSTE
+895 EALANLSWTTTE
-907 YKKLREQLDSQVEIP
+907 YNKLKEQLDSQVEIP

-933 LMNAFRQVVNDA
+933 LMNAFRQVVNEA
-945 DNARDTLFWYNKDI
+945 DNPRDTLFWYNKDI

-967 EDLDMYDYESS
+967 EDLDMYSE

>member
-1 MKHTRFRRIASSALA
+1 MAPAALA
-16 AALVLS
+16 ES
-22 MAPSALADNKSASS
+22 SPSS
-36 EASADAVDAA
+36 EASAEAVDAA

-59 ADAERPDEEATVY
+59 ADAARPNEEVTVL
-72 GKDFKAVEGSD
+72 GKDFTAKEDSG
-83 ISCSV
+83 IEYSV
-88 ESVDGKD
+88 ETVDGKD
-95 SVFKWASQTGQ
+95 SVFKWVSQIGEA
-106 VDFTVNIPK
+106 DFTVNIPK
-115 TGLYFAQISYEALEG
+115 TGLYFAEISYEALEG

-136 FALRI
+136 FGLLI

-149 AERITMPKV
+149 AERITLPKV
-158 WVNESGDEIQKD
+158 WVNESGDEILKD
-170 SKGNDIRPGQRE
+170 SKGNDIRPGQKE
-182 EVMWQLKDIEDIDGL
+182 EVMWQVSDLKDIDGL
-197 SNDPLAFYMEAGE
+197 SNEPLAFYLEEGT

-229 YNHKPLK
+229 HNHEELPS
-236 KYDVTEP
+236 YD
-243 NFTQATGKRITLE
+243 AGKVDKGMASGQRITLE
-256 GELAKYKSAK
+256 GELAKYKSDK

-292 NTIGGQGNWNKSTE
+292 NTIGGQGNWNKSTQ
-306 SITWEFNV
+306 SVTWEFNV

-342 NGEVPYEEADQIKF
+342 NGEVPYKEADQIKF
-356 FYDTEWNVTS
+356 FYDTEWTLTS
-366 PKSGDET
+366 PEVGSDP

-402 DIVYNTNSYYRQIR
+402 TIVYNTNSYYRQIR

-428 YNIDKAIPTCIE
+428 YNIDKAIPTIID
-440 DFEKFSKQLIDAQKK
+440 DFKSYSKQLTDAQKK
-455 IEDLAGTGG
+455 IEELSGTGG

-470 RTMSIILDKCV
+470 RTMAIILDKCV
-481 DKPDRIPSMMSQ
+481 DKPDRIPSLMSQ

-501 SAWVTQYRF
+501 SAWVSQYRA

-518 ELCTEDEDFT
+518 ELCTDDQDFT
-528 STDSSFFK
+528 SVDSSFFK

-542 SKFIGSFFE
+542 QKFIGSFFE
-551 DYNSLSDLDENSSDV
+551 DYNSLSDLDENDSGV
-566 MTAWITTGRDNAKIV
+566 MTAWITTGRDNAKVV
-581 TNLINNDYNLNAK
+581 TNLINNEYNLDAK
-594 TKINVKL
+594 TKVNLKL

-619 LFLGGDYPIQLAAR
+619 LYLGGDYPIQLAAR
-633 DVLVDLS
+633 DVLVDVS
-640 KMDGFDDVIKN
+640 KLDGYDEVTKN
-651 FSKDATVL
+651 FSKDAMVL

-667 GIPLEQQ
+667 GVPLEQQ
-674 FPMLFYRSDILEEY
+674 FPMLFYRSDILAEY
-688 SIDPK
+688 GIDPK

-748 GINYYNEDQTKTNFD
+748 GINYYNEEQTKTNFD
-763 TNEAVNAFDKWTKF
+763 TNEAVDAFDRWTKF

-825 PVPGTVQPD
+825 PVPGTVQMD

-840 ASSAGAGVV
+840 ASSAGSGIVI
-849 VFKKAPNV
+849 FKKASDI
-857 EDAWDF
+857 EGAWDF
-863 VKWFTSTE
+863 VKWYTSTE
-871 VQTSYG
+871 TQTEYG
-877 QDIEAVLGTLG
+877 QDIEAVLGTMG
-888 RYASANV
+888 RYATANV
-895 ETLGQLSWTSTE
+895 EALANLSWTTTE
-907 YKKLREQLDSQVEIP
+907 YNKLKEQLDSQVEIP

-933 LMNAFRQVVNDA
+933 LMNAFRQVVNEA
-945 DNARDTLFWYNKDI
+945 DNPRDTLFWYNKDI

-967 EDLDMYDYESS
+967 EDLDMYSE

>member
-1 MKHTRFRRIASSALA
+1 MKHTGFRRIASSALA

-22 MAPSALADNKSASS
+22 MAPSAFADDSVKT
-36 EASADAVDAA
+36 EASAAAVDAA
-46 KRENTYSAYLKRY
+46 NRENTYSAYLKRY
-59 ADAERPDEEATVY
+59 ADAERPNEEAICY
-72 GKDFKAVEGSD
+72 GKDFKAAEGSD

-95 SVFKWASQTGQ
+95 NVFKWASQTGQ

-115 TGLYFAQISYEALEG
+115 TGLYFAEISYEALEG
-130 TTSDVE
+130 TTSDVQ
-136 FALRI
+136 FALSI

-149 AERITMPKV
+149 AQRITMPKV
-158 WVNESGDEIQKD
+158 WVNESGDEILKD
-170 SKGNDIRPGQRE
+170 SKGNDIRPKQKE
-182 EVMWQLKDIEDIDGL
+182 EVMWQTKDIEDIDGL
-197 SNDPLAFYMEAGE
+197 SNDPLAFYMEAGT
-210 HTITLD
+210 HTITLS

-229 YNHKPLK
+229 HNHEKLPS
-236 KYDVTEP
+236 YDSSAP
-243 NFTQATGKRITLE
+243 QLSMATGKRITLE
-256 GELAKYKSAK
+256 GELAKYKSSK

-306 SITWEFNV
+306 TVTWEFNV
-314 DAAGWYKIGIRARQ
+314 EAAGWYKIGIRARQ

-342 NGEVPYEEADQIKF
+342 NGKVPYEEADQVKF
-356 FYDTEWNVTS
+356 YYDTEWTVTS
-366 PKSGDET
+366 PSVGDDP

-402 DIVYNTNSYYRQIR
+402 DIVYHTNSYYRQIR

-428 YNIDKAIPTCIE
+428 YNIDKALPECIS
-440 DFEKFSKQLIDAQKK
+440 DFEKYSEQLIEAQKK
-455 IEDLAGTGG
+455 IEKLSGTGG

-518 ELCTEDEDFT
+518 ELCTSDEDFT

-566 MTAWITTGRDNAKIV
+566 MTAWITTGRDNAKVV
-581 TNLINNDYNLNAK
+581 TSLINNGYNVDAK
-594 TKINVKL
+594 TKVNVKL

-606 VEATFSGKGPDIA
+606 VEATFSGKGPDLA

-688 SIDPK
+688 NIDPA
-693 TDLTTWDGLI
+693 TDLATWDGLI

-748 GINYYNEDQTKTNFD
+748 GLNYYNEDQTKTNFD
-763 TNEAVNAFDKWTKF
+763 TNEAVSAFDKWTKF

-788 AFTRFRMGDMPIII
+788 AFTRFRMGDMPILI

-812 TAAPEIKGCWDFQ
+812 TAAPEIKGCWNFQ
-825 PVPGTVQPD
+825 PVPGTIQKD

-849 VFKKAPNV
+849 VFKKVPNV
-857 EDAWDF
+857 DDAWDF

-871 VQTSYG
+871 TQTAYG

-888 RYASANV
+888 RYASANEEV
-895 ETLGQLSWTSTE
+895 LANLSWTTTE
-907 YKKLREQLDSQVEIP
+907 YNKLKEQLDSQVEIP

-959 NDEITRKL
+959 NDEIERKL
-967 EDLDMYDYESS
+967 EDLDMYEYD

>member
-1 MKHTRFRRIASSALA
+1 MKHTRFRRITSSALA
-16 AALVLS
+16 AVLVLS
-22 MAPSALADNKSASS
+22 MAPAALAESSPSS
-36 EASADAVDAA
+36 EASAEAVDAA

-59 ADAERPDEEATVY
+59 ADAARPNEEVTVL
-72 GKDFKAVEGSD
+72 GKDFTAKEDSG
-83 ISCSV
+83 IEYSV
-88 ESVDGKD
+88 ETVDGKD
-95 SVFKWASQTGQ
+95 SVFKWVSQVGEA
-106 VDFTVNIPK
+106 DFTVNIPK
-115 TGLYFAQISYEALEG
+115 TGLYFAEISYEALEG

-136 FALRI
+136 FGLLI

-149 AERITMPKV
+149 AERITLPKV
-158 WVNESGDEIQKD
+158 WVNESGDEILKD
-170 SKGNDIRPGQRE
+170 SKGNDIRPGQKE
-182 EVMWQLKDIEDIDGL
+182 EVMWQVSDLKDIDGL
-197 SNDPLAFYMEAGE
+197 SNEPLAFYLEEGT

-229 YNHKPLK
+229 HNHEELPS
-236 KYDVTEP
+236 YD
-243 NFTQATGKRITLE
+243 AGKVDKGMASGQRITLE
-256 GELAKYKSAK
+256 GEIAKYKSDK

-292 NTIGGQGNWNKSTE
+292 NTIGGQGNWNKSTQ
-306 SITWEFNV
+306 SVTWEFNV

-342 NGEVPYEEADQIKF
+342 NGEVPYKEADQIKF
-356 FYDTEWNVTS
+356 FYDTEWTLTS
-366 PKSGDET
+366 PEVGSDP

-402 DIVYNTNSYYRQIR
+402 TIVYNTNSYYRQIR

-428 YNIDKAIPTCIE
+428 YNIDKAIPTVID
-440 DFEKFSKQLIDAQKK
+440 DFKSFSKQLTDAQKK
-455 IEDLAGTGG
+455 IEELSGTGG

-470 RTMSIILDKCV
+470 RTMAIILDKCV
-481 DKPDRIPSMMSQ
+481 DKPDRIPSLMSQ

-501 SAWVTQYRF
+501 SAWVSQYRA

-518 ELCTEDEDFT
+518 ELCTDDQDFT
-528 STDSSFFK
+528 SVDSSFFK

-542 SKFIGSFFE
+542 QKFIGSFFE
-551 DYNSLSDLDENSSDV
+551 DYNSLSDLDENDSGV
-566 MTAWITTGRDNAKIV
+566 MTAWITTGRDNAKVV
-581 TNLINNDYNLNAK
+581 TNLINNEYNLDAK
-594 TKINVKL
+594 TKVNLKL

-619 LFLGGDYPIQLAAR
+619 LYLGGDYPIQLAAR
-633 DVLVDLS
+633 DVLVDVS
-640 KMDGFDDVIKN
+640 KLDGYDEVTKN
-651 FSKDATVL
+651 FSKDAMVL

-667 GIPLEQQ
+667 GVPLEQQ
-674 FPMLFYRSDILEEY
+674 FPMLFYRSDILAEY
-688 SIDPK
+688 GIDPE

-748 GINYYNEDQTKTNFD
+748 GINYYNDEQTKTNFD
-763 TNEAVNAFDKWTKF
+763 TNEAVDAFDRWTKF

-825 PVPGTVQPD
+825 PVPGTVQMD

-840 ASSAGAGVV
+840 ASSAGSGIVI
-849 VFKKAPNV
+849 FKKASDI
-857 EDAWDF
+857 EGAWDF
-863 VKWFTSTE
+863 VKWYTSTE
-871 VQTSYG
+871 TQTEYG
-877 QDIEAVLGTLG
+877 QDIEAVLGTMG
-888 RYASANV
+888 RYATANV
-895 ETLGQLSWTSTE
+895 EALANLSWTTTE
-907 YKKLREQLDSQVEIP
+907 YNKLKEQLDSQVEIP

-933 LMNAFRQVVNDA
+933 LMNAFRQVVNEA
-945 DNARDTLFWYNKDI
+945 DNPRDTLFWYNKDI

-967 EDLDMYDYESS
+967 EDLDMYSE

>member
-1 MKHTRFRRIASSALA
+1 MKHTRFRRITSSALA
-16 AALVLS
+16 AVLVLS
-22 MAPSALADNKSASS
+22 MAPAALAESSPSS
-36 EASADAVDAA
+36 EASAEAVDAA

-59 ADAERPDEEATVY
+59 ADAARPNEEVTVL
-72 GKDFKAVEGSD
+72 GKDFTAKEDSG
-83 ISCSV
+83 IEYSV
-88 ESVDGKD
+88 ETVDGKD
-95 SVFKWASQTGQ
+95 SVFKWVSQIGEA
-106 VDFTVNIPK
+106 DFTVNIPK
-115 TGLYFAQISYEALEG
+115 TGLYFAEISYEALEG

-136 FALRI
+136 FGLLI

-149 AERITMPKV
+149 AERITLPKV
-158 WVNESGDEIQKD
+158 WVNESGDEILKD
-170 SKGNDIRPGQRE
+170 SKGNDIRPGQKE
-182 EVMWQLKDIEDIDGL
+182 EVMWQVSDLKDIDGL
-197 SNDPLAFYMEAGE
+197 SNEPLAFYLEEGT

-229 YNHKPLK
+229 HNHEELPS
-236 KYDVTEP
+236 YD
-243 NFTQATGKRITLE
+243 AGKVDKGMASGQRITLE
-256 GELAKYKSAK
+256 GELAKYKSDK

-292 NTIGGQGNWNKSTE
+292 NTIGGQGNWNKSTQ
-306 SITWEFNV
+306 SVTWEFNV

-342 NGEVPYEEADQIKF
+342 NGEVPYKEADQIKF
-356 FYDTEWNVTS
+356 FYDTEWTLTS
-366 PKSGDET
+366 PEVGSDP

-402 DIVYNTNSYYRQIR
+402 TIVYNTNSYYRQIR

-428 YNIDKAIPTCIE
+428 YNIDKAIPTIID
-440 DFEKFSKQLIDAQKK
+440 DFKSYSKQLTDAQKK
-455 IEDLAGTGG
+455 IEELSGTGG

-470 RTMSIILDKCV
+470 RTMAIILDKCV
-481 DKPDRIPSMMSQ
+481 DKPDRIPSLMSQ

-501 SAWVTQYRF
+501 SAWVSQYRA

-518 ELCTEDEDFT
+518 ELCTDDQDFT
-528 STDSSFFK
+528 SVDSSFFK

-542 SKFIGSFFE
+542 QKFIGSFFE
-551 DYNSLSDLDENSSDV
+551 DYNSLSDLDENDSGV
-566 MTAWITTGRDNAKIV
+566 MTAWITTGRDNAKVV
-581 TNLINNDYNLNAK
+581 TNLINNEYNLDAK
-594 TKINVKL
+594 TKVNLKL

-619 LFLGGDYPIQLAAR
+619 LYLGGDYPIQLAAR
-633 DVLVDLS
+633 DVLVDVS
-640 KMDGFDDVIKN
+640 KLDGYDEVTKN
-651 FSKDATVL
+651 FSKDAMVL

-667 GIPLEQQ
+667 GVPLEQQ
-674 FPMLFYRSDILEEY
+674 FPMLFYRSDILAEY
-688 SIDPK
+688 GIDPK

-748 GINYYNEDQTKTNFD
+748 GINYYNEEQTKTNFD
-763 TNEAVNAFDKWTKF
+763 TNEAVDAFDRWTKF

-825 PVPGTVQPD
+825 PVPGTVQMD

-840 ASSAGAGVV
+840 ASSAGSGIVI
-849 VFKKAPNV
+849 FKKASDI
-857 EDAWDF
+857 EGAWDF
-863 VKWFTSTE
+863 VKWYTSTE
-871 VQTSYG
+871 TQTEYG
-877 QDIEAVLGTLG
+877 QDIEAVLGTMG
-888 RYASANV
+888 RYATANV
-895 ETLGQLSWTSTE
+895 EALANLSWTTTE
-907 YKKLREQLDSQVEIP
+907 YNKLKEQLDSQVEIP

-933 LMNAFRQVVNDA
+933 LMNAFRQVVNEA
-945 DNARDTLFWYNKDI
+945 DNPRDTLFWYNKDI

-967 EDLDMYDYESS
+967 EDLDMYSE

>member
-1 MKHTRFRRIASSALA
+1 MKNTRFRRIASSAMA

-22 MAPSALADNKSASS
+22 LAPSAFADSSASN
-36 EASADAVDAA
+36 EASAEAVDAA

-59 ADAERPDEEATVY
+59 ADAERPNEEFTVY
-72 GKDFKAVEGSD
+72 GKDFKAVEDSD
-83 ISCSV
+83 ITYSI
-88 ESVDGKD
+88 ETVDGKD
-95 SVFKWASQTGQ
+95 NVFKWASQTGS
-106 VDFTVNIPK
+106 VDFTIDVPA
-115 TGLYFAQISYEALEG
+115 TGLYCAEISYEALEG

-136 FALRI
+136 FALLV
-141 DGKSPYAT
+141 DGALPYAT

-158 WVNESGDEIQKD
+158 WVNESGDKIETD
-170 SKGNDIRPGQRE
+170 SKGNDIRPGQQE
-182 EVMWQLKDIEDIDGL
+182 LVTWQTKDMEDIDGL
-197 SNDPLAFYMEAGE
+197 SNYPLAFYLEAGS
-210 HTITLD
+210 HTITID
-216 SEKAQFAIEYIKF
+216 SQKAQVAIEYIRFHNNEKLPT
-229 YNHKPLK
+229 YESVSP
-236 KYDVTEP
+236 DPASVS
-243 NFTQATGKRITLE
+243 GKRITLE
-256 GELAKYKSAK
+256 GELAKYKSDK

-292 NTIGGQGNWNKSTE
+292 NTIGGSGNWNKSTQ
-306 SITWEFNV
+306 SVTWEFTV
-314 DAAGWYKIGIRARQ
+314 DTAGWYKIGIRARQ
-328 DQMRGMYSNRRLYI
+328 DQMRGMYSNRRLFI
-342 NGEVPYEEADQIKF
+342 NGKVPYEEADQIKF
-356 FYDTEWNVTS
+356 YYDTEWTVTS
-366 PKSGDET
+366 PSFGGDP
-373 MYFYLESGKNTLT
+373 MYFYLESGTNTLT

-402 DIVYNTNSYYRQIR
+402 TIVYNTNSYYRRIR

-428 YNIDKAIPTCIE
+428 YNIDKAIPECIT
-440 DFEKFSKQLIDAQKK
+440 DFEKFSKQLTDAQEK
-455 IEDLAGTGG
+455 IEKLSGTGG

-470 RTMSIILDKCV
+470 RTMAIILDKCV

-501 SAWVTQYRF
+501 SAWVSQYRA
-510 QPLEVDMI
+510 QPLEIDMI
-518 ELCTEDEDFT
+518 ELCSSDEDFT
-528 STDSSFFK
+528 SADSSFFK

-551 DYNSLSDLDENSSDV
+551 DYNSLSDLDEDSDGV
-566 MTAWITTGRDNAKIV
+566 MTAWITTGRDNAKVV
-581 TNLINNDYNLNAK
+581 TNLINNNYNIDAK

-606 VEATFSGKGPDIA
+606 VEATFSGKGPDIG
-619 LFLGGDYPIQLAAR
+619 LYLGGDYPIQLAAR
-633 DVLVDLS
+633 DVLVDVS
-640 KMDGFDDVIKN
+640 KLDGYDEVTKN
-651 FSKDATVL
+651 FSKDAMVL

-674 FPMLFYRSDILEEY
+674 FPMLFYRSDILAEY
-688 SIDPK
+688 GIDPE
-693 TDLTTWDGLI
+693 TDLATWDGLI
-703 NVLPALQRNYMEVG
+703 DVLPALQRNYMEVG

-748 GINYYNEDQTKTNFD
+748 GVNYYTDDQTKTNFD
-763 TNEAVNAFDKWTKF
+763 KNEAVNAFDKWTKF

-802 NNYGFANQLA
+802 NNYSFANQLT
-812 TAAPEIKGCWDFQ
+812 TAAPEIKGCWDFR
-825 PVPGTVQPD
+825 PVPGTIQND

-840 ASSAGAGVV
+840 ASSAGSGIVI
-849 VFKKAPNV
+849 FKKAPDV
-857 EDAWDF
+857 DGAWEF
-863 VKWFTSTE
+863 AKWFTSTE
-871 VQTSYG
+871 AQTEYG
-877 QDIEAVLGTLG
+877 QDIEAVLGTMG
-888 RYASANV
+888 RYATANV
-895 ETLGQLSWTSTE
+895 DALANLSWTTSE
-907 YKKLREQLDSQVEIP
+907 YAKLKDQLDSQVEIP

-967 EDLDMYDYESS
+967 EDLDVYKDE
-978 NK
+978 

>member
-1 MKHTRFRRIASSALA
+1 MKHTRFRRITSSALA

-22 MAPSALADNKSASS
+22 LAPAALAESSSSS
-36 EASADAVDAA
+36 EASAEAVDAA

-59 ADAERPDEEATVY
+59 ADAERPNEEVTVL
-72 GKDFKAVEGSD
+72 GKDFTAKEDSG
-83 ISCSV
+83 IEYSV
-88 ESVDGKD
+88 ETVDGKD
-95 SVFKWASQTGQ
+95 SVFKWVSQVGEA
-106 VDFTVNIPK
+106 DFTVNIPK
-115 TGLYFAQISYEALEG
+115 TGLYFAEISYEALEG

-136 FALRI
+136 FGLLI

-149 AERITMPKV
+149 AERITLPKV
-158 WVNESGDEIQKD
+158 WVNESGDEILKD
-170 SKGNDIRPGQRE
+170 SKGNDIRPGQKE
-182 EVMWQLKDIEDIDGL
+182 EVMWQVSDLKDIDGL
-197 SNDPLAFYMEAGE
+197 SNEPLAFYLEEGT

-229 YNHKPLK
+229 HNHEELPS
-236 KYDVTEP
+236 YD
-243 NFTQATGKRITLE
+243 AGKVDKGMASGQRITLE
-256 GELAKYKSAK
+256 GELAKYKSDK

-292 NTIGGQGNWNKSTE
+292 NTIGGQGNWNKSTQ
-306 SITWEFNV
+306 SVTWEFNV

-342 NGEVPYEEADQIKF
+342 NGEVPYKEADQIKF
-356 FYDTEWNVTS
+356 FYDTEWTLTS
-366 PKSGDET
+366 PEFGSDP

-402 DIVYNTNSYYRQIR
+402 TIVYNTNSYYRQIR

-428 YNIDKAIPTCIE
+428 YNIDKAIPTVID
-440 DFEKFSKQLIDAQKK
+440 DFKSYSKQLTDAQKK
-455 IEDLAGTGG
+455 IEELSGTGG

-470 RTMSIILDKCV
+470 RTMAIILDKCV
-481 DKPDRIPSMMSQ
+481 DKPDRIPSLMSQ

-501 SAWVTQYRF
+501 SAWVSQYRA

-518 ELCTEDEDFT
+518 ELCTDDQDFT
-528 STDSSFFK
+528 SVDSSFFK

-542 SKFIGSFFE
+542 QKFIGSFFE
-551 DYNSLSDLDENSSDV
+551 DYNSLSDLDENDSGV
-566 MTAWITTGRDNAKIV
+566 MTAWITTGRDNAKVV
-581 TNLINNDYNLNAK
+581 TNLINNEYNLDAK
-594 TKINVKL
+594 TKVNLKL

-619 LFLGGDYPIQLAAR
+619 LYLGGDYPIQLAAR
-633 DVLVDLS
+633 DVLVDVS
-640 KMDGFDDVIKN
+640 KLDGYDEVTKN
-651 FSKDATVL
+651 FSKDAMVL

-667 GIPLEQQ
+667 GVPLEQQ
-674 FPMLFYRSDILEEY
+674 FPMLFYRSDILAEY
-688 SIDPK
+688 GIDPK

-703 NVLPALQRNYMEVG
+703 NILPALQRNYMEVG

-748 GINYYNEDQTKTNFD
+748 GINYYNDEQTKTNFD
-763 TNEAVNAFDKWTKF
+763 TNEAVDAFDRWTKF

-825 PVPGTVQPD
+825 PVPGTVQMD

-840 ASSAGAGVV
+840 ASSAGSGIVI
-849 VFKKAPNV
+849 FKKASDI
-857 EDAWDF
+857 EGAWDF
-863 VKWFTSTE
+863 VKWYTSTE
-871 VQTSYG
+871 TQTEYG
-877 QDIEAVLGTLG
+877 QDIEAVLGTMG
-888 RYASANV
+888 RYATANV
-895 ETLGQLSWTSTE
+895 EALANLSWTTTE
-907 YKKLREQLDSQVEIP
+907 YNKLKEQLDSQVEIP

-933 LMNAFRQVVNDA
+933 LMNAFRQVVNEA
-945 DNARDTLFWYNKDI
+945 DNPRDTLFWYNKDI

-967 EDLDMYDYESS
+967 EDLDMYSE

>member
-1 MKHTRFRRIASSALA
+1 MKHTRFRRIASTAMA

-22 MAPSALADNKSASS
+22 LAPTAMASESS
-36 EASADAVDAA
+36 VSNEASAEAVDAA

-59 ADAERPDEEATVY
+59 ADAARPSEEIEVKGT
-72 GKDFKAVEGSD
+72 DLKAVEDSD
-83 ISCSV
+83 ITYSI
-88 ESVDGKD
+88 ETVDGKD
-95 SVFKWASQTGQ
+95 NVFKWASQTGSVEFDIDVAQ
-106 VDFTVNIPK
+106 
-115 TGLYFAQISYEALEG
+115 TGLYVAEFDYEALES

-136 FALRI
+136 FGLLI
-141 DGKSPYAT
+141 DGKLPYAT
-149 AERITMPKV
+149 AERLTLPKV
-158 WVNESGDEIQKD
+158 WVNESGDKID
-170 SKGNDIRPGQRE
+170 TDAKGNDIRPGQQQL
-182 EVMWQLKDIEDIDGL
+182 VQWQTKDLEDIDGL
-197 SNDPLAFYMEAGE
+197 SNYPLSFYLEAGS
-210 HTITLD
+210 HKITLE
-216 SEKAQFAIEYIKF
+216 SEKAQVAINYIKF
-229 YNHKPLK
+229 HNNEELPEYSS
-236 KYDVTEP
+236 VTP
-243 NFTQATGKRITLE
+243 DTSSVSGKRITLE
-256 GELAKYKSAK
+256 GELAKYKSDK

-292 NTIGGQGNWNKSTE
+292 NTIGGGGNWKNATQAA
-306 SITWEFNV
+306 TWEFTV
-314 DAAGWYKIGIRARQ
+314 DSAGWYKIGIRARQ
-328 DQMRGMYSNRRLYI
+328 DQMRGMYSNRRLLI
-342 NGEVPYEEADQIKF
+342 NGKVPYKEADQIKF
-356 FYDTEWNVTS
+356 YYDTDWVVTS
-366 PKSGDET
+366 PSVGGDP
-373 MYFYLESGKNTLT
+373 MYFYLESGTNTLT

-402 DIVYNTNSYYRQIR
+402 TIVYNTNSYYRQIR

-428 YNIDKAIPTCIE
+428 YNIDKAIPECIS
-440 DFEKFSKQLIDAQKK
+440 DFEKFSKQLTDAQAK
-455 IEDLAGTGG
+455 IEDLSGTGG

-470 RTMSIILDKCV
+470 RTMAIILDKCV

-501 SAWVTQYRF
+501 SAWVSQYRA

-518 ELCTEDEDFT
+518 ELCSSDEDFT
-528 STDSSFFK
+528 SADSSFFK
-536 GLSYGF
+536 SLSYGF

-551 DYNSLSDLDENSSDV
+551 DYNSLSDLEEGSDGV
-566 MTAWITTGRDNAKIV
+566 MTAWITTGRDNAKVV
-581 TNLINNDYNLNAK
+581 TNIINNGYNLDAK

-619 LFLGGDYPIQLAAR
+619 LYLGGDYPIQLAAR
-633 DVLVDLS
+633 DVLVDVS
-640 KMDGFDDVIKN
+640 KLDGYDEVTKN
-651 FSKDATVL
+651 FSKDAMVL

-674 FPMLFYRSDILEEY
+674 FPMLFYRSDILSEY
-688 SIDPK
+688 GIDPA

-763 TNEAVNAFDKWTKF
+763 KNEAVEAFDKWTKF

-802 NNYGFANQLA
+802 NNYSFANQLT
-812 TAAPEIKGCWDFQ
+812 TAAPEIKGCWGFQ
-825 PVPGTVQPD
+825 PVPGTVQSD
-834 GSINHA
+834 GSINHS
-840 ASSAGAGVV
+840 ASSAGSGVV
-849 VFKKAPNV
+849 IFKKAPDV
-857 EDAWDF
+857 DGAWDF

-871 VQTSYG
+871 AQTEYG
-877 QDIEAVLGTLG
+877 QDIESVLGIMG
-888 RYASANV
+888 RYATANV
-895 ETLGQLSWTSTE
+895 DALANLSWTTSE
-907 YKKLREQLDSQVEIP
+907 YNKLREQLDSQVEIP

-967 EDLDMYDYESS
+967 DDLDVYKDD
-978 NK
+978 

>member
-1 MKHTRFRRIASSALA
+1 MKHTRFRRITSSALA
-16 AALVLS
+16 AVLVLS
-22 MAPSALADNKSASS
+22 MAPAALAESSPSS
-36 EASADAVDAA
+36 EASAEAVDAA

-59 ADAERPDEEATVY
+59 ADAARPNEEVTVL
-72 GKDFKAVEGSD
+72 GKDFTAKEDSG
-83 ISCSV
+83 IEYSV
-88 ESVDGKD
+88 ETVDGKD
-95 SVFKWASQTGQ
+95 SVFKWVSQVGEA
-106 VDFTVNIPK
+106 DFTVNIPK
-115 TGLYFAQISYEALEG
+115 TGLYFAEISYEALEG

-136 FALRI
+136 FGLLI

-149 AERITMPKV
+149 AERITLPKV
-158 WVNESGDEIQKD
+158 WVNESGDEILKD
-170 SKGNDIRPGQRE
+170 SKGNDIRPGQKE
-182 EVMWQLKDIEDIDGL
+182 EVMWQVSDLKDIDGL
-197 SNDPLAFYMEAGE
+197 SNEPLAFYLEEGT

-229 YNHKPLK
+229 HNHEELPS
-236 KYDVTEP
+236 YD
-243 NFTQATGKRITLE
+243 AGKVDKGMASGQRITLE
-256 GELAKYKSAK
+256 GELAKYKSDK

-292 NTIGGQGNWNKSTE
+292 NTIGGQGNWNKSTQ
-306 SITWEFNV
+306 SVTWEFNV

-342 NGEVPYEEADQIKF
+342 NGEVPYKEADQIKF
-356 FYDTEWNVTS
+356 FYDTEWTLTS
-366 PKSGDET
+366 PEVGSDP

-402 DIVYNTNSYYRQIR
+402 TIVYNTNSYYRQIR

-428 YNIDKAIPTCIE
+428 YNIDKAIPTVID
-440 DFEKFSKQLIDAQKK
+440 DFKSFSKQLTDAQKK
-455 IEDLAGTGG
+455 IEELSGTGG

-470 RTMSIILDKCV
+470 RTMAIILDKCV
-481 DKPDRIPSMMSQ
+481 DKPDRIPSLMSQ

-501 SAWVTQYRF
+501 SAWVSQYRA

-518 ELCTEDEDFT
+518 ELCTDDQDFT
-528 STDSSFFK
+528 SVDSSFFK

-542 SKFIGSFFE
+542 QKFIGSFFE
-551 DYNSLSDLDENSSDV
+551 DYNSLSDLDENDSGV
-566 MTAWITTGRDNAKIV
+566 MTAWITTGRDNAKVV
-581 TNLINNDYNLNAK
+581 TNLINNEYNLDAK
-594 TKINVKL
+594 TKVNLKL

-619 LFLGGDYPIQLAAR
+619 LYLGGDYPIQLAAR
-633 DVLVDLS
+633 DVLVDVS
-640 KMDGFDDVIKN
+640 KLDGYDEVTKN
-651 FSKDATVL
+651 FSKDAMVL

-667 GIPLEQQ
+667 GVPLEQQ
-674 FPMLFYRSDILEEY
+674 FPMLFYRSDILAEY
-688 SIDPK
+688 GIDPE

-703 NVLPALQRNYMEVG
+703 NILPALQRNYMEVG

-748 GINYYNEDQTKTNFD
+748 GINYYNDEQTKTNFD
-763 TNEAVNAFDKWTKF
+763 TNEAVDAFDRWTKF

-825 PVPGTVQPD
+825 PVPGTVQMD

-840 ASSAGAGVV
+840 ASSAGSGIVI
-849 VFKKAPNV
+849 FKKASDI
-857 EDAWDF
+857 EGAWDF
-863 VKWFTSTE
+863 VKWYTSTE
-871 VQTSYG
+871 TQTEYG
-877 QDIEAVLGTLG
+877 QDIEAVLGTMG
-888 RYASANV
+888 RYATANV
-895 ETLGQLSWTSTE
+895 EALANLSWTTTE
-907 YKKLREQLDSQVEIP
+907 YNKLKEQLDSQVEIP

-933 LMNAFRQVVNDA
+933 LMNAFRQVVNEA
-945 DNARDTLFWYNKDI
+945 DNPRDTLFWYNKDI

-967 EDLDMYDYESS
+967 EDLDMYSE

>member
-1 MKHTRFRRIASSALA
+1 MKHTRFRRITSSALA
-16 AALVLS
+16 AVLVLS
-22 MAPSALADNKSASS
+22 MAPAALAESSPSS
-36 EASADAVDAA
+36 EASAEAVDAA

-59 ADAERPDEEATVY
+59 ADAARPNEEVTVL
-72 GKDFKAVEGSD
+72 GKDFTAKEDSG
-83 ISCSV
+83 IEYSV
-88 ESVDGKD
+88 ETVDGKD
-95 SVFKWASQTGQ
+95 SVFKWVSQVGEA
-106 VDFTVNIPK
+106 DFTVNIPK
-115 TGLYFAQISYEALEG
+115 TGLYFAEISYEALEG

-136 FALRI
+136 FGLLI

-149 AERITMPKV
+149 AERITLPKV
-158 WVNESGDEIQKD
+158 WVNESGDEILKD
-170 SKGNDIRPGQRE
+170 SKGNDIRPGQKE
-182 EVMWQLKDIEDIDGL
+182 EVMWQVSDLKDIDGL
-197 SNDPLAFYMEAGE
+197 SNEPLAFYLEEGT

-229 YNHKPLK
+229 HNHEELPS
-236 KYDVTEP
+236 YD
-243 NFTQATGKRITLE
+243 AGKVDKGMASGQRITLE
-256 GELAKYKSAK
+256 GELAKYKSDK

-292 NTIGGQGNWNKSTE
+292 NTIGGQGNWNKSTQ
-306 SITWEFNV
+306 SVTWEFNV

-342 NGEVPYEEADQIKF
+342 NGEVPYKEADQIKF
-356 FYDTEWNVTS
+356 FYDTEWTLTS
-366 PKSGDET
+366 PEVGSDP

-402 DIVYNTNSYYRQIR
+402 TIVYNTNSYYRQIR

-428 YNIDKAIPTCIE
+428 YNIDKAIPTVID
-440 DFEKFSKQLIDAQKK
+440 DFKSYSKQLTDAQKK
-455 IEDLAGTGG
+455 IEELSGTGG

-470 RTMSIILDKCV
+470 RTMAIILDKCV
-481 DKPDRIPSMMSQ
+481 DKPDRIPSLMSQ

-501 SAWVTQYRF
+501 SAWVSQYRA

-518 ELCTEDEDFT
+518 ELCTDDQDFT
-528 STDSSFFK
+528 SVDSSFFK

-542 SKFIGSFFE
+542 QKFIGSFFE
-551 DYNSLSDLDENSSDV
+551 DYNSLSDLDENDSGV
-566 MTAWITTGRDNAKIV
+566 MTAWITTGRDNAKVV
-581 TNLINNDYNLNAK
+581 TNLINNEYNLDAK
-594 TKINVKL
+594 TKVNLKL

-619 LFLGGDYPIQLAAR
+619 LYLGGDYPIQLAAR
-633 DVLVDLS
+633 DVLVDVS
-640 KMDGFDDVIKN
+640 KLDGYDEVTKN
-651 FSKDATVL
+651 FSKDAMVL

-667 GIPLEQQ
+667 GVPLEQQ
-674 FPMLFYRSDILEEY
+674 FPMLFYRSDILAEY
-688 SIDPK
+688 GIDPK

-703 NVLPALQRNYMEVG
+703 NILPALQRNYMEVG

-748 GINYYNEDQTKTNFD
+748 GINYYNDEQTKTNFD
-763 TNEAVNAFDKWTKF
+763 TNEAVDAFDRWTKF

-825 PVPGTVQPD
+825 PVPGTVQMD

-840 ASSAGAGVV
+840 ASSAGSGIVI
-849 VFKKAPNV
+849 FKKASDI
-857 EDAWDF
+857 EGAWDF
-863 VKWFTSTE
+863 VKWYTSTE
-871 VQTSYG
+871 TQTEYG
-877 QDIEAVLGTLG
+877 QDIEAVLGTMG
-888 RYASANV
+888 RYATANV
-895 ETLGQLSWTSTE
+895 EALANLSWTTTE
-907 YKKLREQLDSQVEIP
+907 YNKLKEQLDSQVEIP

-933 LMNAFRQVVNDA
+933 LMNAFRQVVNEA
-945 DNARDTLFWYNKDI
+945 DNPRDTLFWYNKDI

-967 EDLDMYDYESS
+967 EDLDMYSE